1 MAGKTKEKKGGSEVK
16 KAQLSKSAQPSPY
29 SPAQIKK
36 FVGEV
41 QSEFTKIVWPDKK
54 VTLGLT
60 GMVILL
66 AIIVSV
72 YLGTV
77 DVILGKIISSILH

>member
-1 MAGKTKEKKGGSEVK
+1 MAGKGKEKKSVAE
-16 KAQLSKSAQPSPY
+16 AKSQPSPF
-29 SPAQIKK
+29 SPKEIKK
-36 FVGEV
+36 FVSEV

-60 GMVILL
+60 GMVVLL
-66 AIIVSV
+66 AIIVSA

-77 DVILGKIISSILH
+77 DVILGKLIRAILH

>member
-1 MAGKTKEKKGGSEVK
+1 MAAKAKEKKSTGEVK
-16 KAQLSKSAQPSPY
+16 AVEPSPF
-29 SPAQIKK
+29 SPGQIKK

-41 QSEFTKIVWPDKK
+41 QSEFSKIVWPDKK

-66 AIIVSV
+66 SIIVSA

-77 DVILGKIISSILH
+77 DVLLGKIISSILH

>member
-1 MAGKTKEKKGGSEVK
+1 MAGKAKDSKSVGEVK
-16 KAQLSKSAQPSPY
+16 KEASPF
-29 SPAQIKK
+29 SPGQIKK

-41 QSEFTKIVWPDKK
+41 QAEFSKIVWPDKK

-66 AIIVSV
+66 AIVVSA

-77 DVILGKIISSILH
+77 DVILGKVISTILG

>member
-1 MAGKTKEKKGGSEVK
+1 MAGKTKQSSKNVAAEKDQ
-16 KAQLSKSAQPSPY
+16 ASPFA
-29 SPAQIKK
+29 PAQIKK

-41 QSEFTKIVWPDKK
+41 QAEFSKITWPDKK

-60 GMVILL
+60 GMVVLL
-66 AIIVSV
+66 TIIVSA

-77 DVILGKIISSILH
+77 DVILGKLISLVLR

>member
-1 MAGKTKEKKGGSEVK
+1 MAGKAKQGSKHVAKEKAV
-16 KAQLSKSAQPSPY
+16 PSPY
-29 SPAQIKK
+29 TPAQIKK

-41 QSEFTKIVWPDKK
+41 QAEFSKITWPDKK

-60 GMVILL
+60 GMVVLL
-66 AIIVSV
+66 TIVVSA

-77 DVILGKIISSILH
+77 DVILGKLISFILR

>member
-1 MAGKTKEKKGGSEVK
+1 MAGKSSQSSKQVATS
-16 KAQLSKSAQPSPY
+16 KAEPSPF
-29 SPAQIKK
+29 SPSQIKK

-41 QSEFTKIVWPDKK
+41 QSEFSKITWPDKK

-60 GMVILL
+60 GMVVLL
-66 AIIVSV
+66 TFIISA

-77 DVILGKIISSILH
+77 DVILGKLISFILR